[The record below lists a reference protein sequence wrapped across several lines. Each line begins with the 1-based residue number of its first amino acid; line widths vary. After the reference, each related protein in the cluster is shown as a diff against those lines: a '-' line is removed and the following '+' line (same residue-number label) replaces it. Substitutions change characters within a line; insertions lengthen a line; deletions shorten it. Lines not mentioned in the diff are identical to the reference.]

1 MSFVADAP
9 SVSRTAARGD
19 AAYDRLFYGTM
30 AVALALVVFAGFGPT
45 YYFRF
50 FSGGPQATVSG
61 GPFTGLVHLHGALF
75 TAWVILFITQTA
87 LVATRRVAVHRR
99 LGIAGAA
106 LAAAMIPVGTATA
119 IATARRGG
127 SPTGVD
133 PLVFLAIPAFDM
145 LVFATLVT
153 MALVWRQHRET
164 HKRLMLLAYISIM
177 TAAVARIGGIS
188 AMGPP
193 VFFGLSFLFVV
204 CGVIY
209 DLLSR
214 KRIHPA
220 YIWGGALI
228 FFSVPL
234 RLAVSGTAAW
244 HTFAAFLTR

>member
-9 SVSRTAARGD
+9 SVSRAAARGQ

-30 AVALALVVFAGFGPT
+30 AVALALVVFAGFGPS

-61 GPFTGLVHLHGALF
+61 GPFTGLIHLHGALF

-106 LAAAMIPVGTATA
+106 LAAAMIAVGTATA

-127 SPTGVD
+127 APTGVD

-153 MALVWRQHRET
+153 TALVWRQHRET

-204 CGVIY
+204 CGVLY

-244 HTFAAFLTR
+244 HTFAVFLTR